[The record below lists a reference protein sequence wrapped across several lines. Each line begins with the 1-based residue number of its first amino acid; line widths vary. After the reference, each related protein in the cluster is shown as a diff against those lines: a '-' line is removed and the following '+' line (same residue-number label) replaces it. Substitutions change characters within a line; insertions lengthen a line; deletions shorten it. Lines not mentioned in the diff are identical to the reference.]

1 MIQLF
6 FDIFFETCRM
16 DGQSHKGVPMDVV
29 MLSRIQFALT
39 SGFHYIYPPLSIGL
53 GVMLVIFEG
62 VYLKTKNPLYKEIT
76 KFWVK
81 IFALTFA
88 LGVATGLVQLF
99 GFGTN
104 WAQYSRYVG
113 DVFGSALGAEGVFA
127 FFLEAGFLGVML
139 FGWNKVGPKMHYFST
154 ICVCLGAHFSAIWIV
169 VANSWM
175 QTPAGFKIVGEGL
188 KAKAVVTDFWAMIF
202 NPSSIDRLTHVIL
215 GCWLSGIFLVLSI
228 GAYYYLK
235 KQHTPF
241 AQETMKIGLWAAAVV
256 LILQLISA
264 DVTARGVAFNQPSK
278 LAAMEGIYQTKKA
291 TPLTVFG
298 WVDKTSQTV
307 KGLQIP
313 GLLSFLV
320 YRDFETPITG
330 FDQIPPDEHPPIG
343 IVFQTYHLMIMM
355 WGLMAFI
362 TLVSLYLWKKKR
374 LAKTKWVLWT
384 LIISVIFPQ
393 IANQTG
399 WMTAEIGRQPWVVWK
414 LLRTTH
420 GVSPS
425 INAHQVLIS
434 IIMFIVIY
442 TILFI
447 LFLFLLDRKI
457 KHGPVED
464 EEGVVMEKDQ
474 IYRNTL
480 PKAKRGKK

>member
-1 MIQLF
+1 M
-6 FDIFFETCRM
+6 
-16 DGQSHKGVPMDVV
+16 PMDVV

-53 GVMLVIFEG
+53 GLMLVIFEG
-62 VYLKTKNPLYKEIT
+62 MYLKTKKKLYKDIT

-104 WAQYSRYVG
+104 WAQYSRFVG

-139 FGWNKVGPKMHYFST
+139 FGWDRVGPKMHYFST
-154 ICVCLGAHFSAIWIV
+154 ICVSAGAHFSAIWIV

-188 KAKAVVTDFWAMIF
+188 KAKAIVTDFWAMIF
-202 NPSSIDRLTHVIL
+202 NPSSVDRLTHVIL
-215 GCWLSGIFLVLSI
+215 GCWLAGIFLVLSI
-228 GAYYYLK
+228 TAYYFLK
-235 KQHTPF
+235 KQHMAF
-241 AQETMKIGLWAAAVV
+241 ARETMKIGLWSAAVV

-264 DVTARGVAFNQPSK
+264 DITARGVAFNQPSK
-278 LAAMEGIYQTKKA
+278 LAAMEGIYQTQKA
-291 TPLTVFG
+291 TPLTIVG
-298 WVDKTSQTV
+298 SVDTANQTV
-307 KGLQIP
+307 KGIQIP

-330 FDQIPPDEHPPIG
+330 FDRIPADERPPIG
-343 IVFQTYHLMIMM
+343 IVFQTYHMMIMM
-355 WGLMAFI
+355 WGLMAFVTI
-362 TLVSLYLWKKKR
+362 AGLYLWKKKKLEKAR
-374 LAKTKWVLWT
+374 WVLWS

-414 LLRTTH
+414 LLRTEH
-420 GVSPS
+420 GVSS
-425 INAHQVLIS
+425 AINAHQVLMS
-434 IIMFIVIY
+434 ILMFIVIY
-442 TILFI
+442 TLLFI

-457 KHGPVED
+457 KHGPVE
-464 EEGVVMEKDQ
+464 EEELV
-474 IYRNTL
+474 YRDVLHQERN
-480 PKAKRGKK
+480 K